1 MVSALTSS
9 RVVTSKCIMGFE
21 ATDCHRWEISGFY
34 SWRRVFS
41 SVNYNNVY
49 CAWITTQYLRQIK
62 ENSKLSNGGFKKWLK
77 ILAGKDL
84 QTKLRK
90 REKVDFKFSASNGT
104 DVYKSGTGTS
114 GRGHWDACVGTWDL
128 GTRDEG
134 LEDIKYGTRGRQK
147 QGRRYP
153 GCQRFFMRGF
163 RFRSSAEKWPAH
175 NWNSSDFP
183 SGRSARPPVLIP
195 LLVPHLF
202 PPKPWNVPVT
212 STIALSKSSVRLS
225 EREAKIKNQAE
236 FLCSTSLLN
245 R

>member
-1 MVSALTSS
+1 M
-9 RVVTSKCIMGFE
+9 
-21 ATDCHRWEISGFY
+21 
-34 SWRRVFS
+34 
-41 SVNYNNVY
+41 NYNNVY
-49 CAWITTQYLRQIK
+49 CRWITTQYLRQIK
-62 ENSKLSNGGFKKWLK
+62 DNSKLNNGRFKKWLK

-90 REKVDFKFSASNGT
+90 SEKVDFKFSASNGT
-104 DVYKSGTGTS
+104 DVYKTGTGTS
-114 GRGHWDACVGTWDL
+114 GRDIGTRVWGLGTW
-128 GTRDEG
+128 
-134 LEDIKYGTRGRQK
+134 GRQTK
-147 QGRRYP
+147 DLRTSSMGRRYP
-153 GCQRFFMRGF
+153 GCQRLFMRCF
-163 RFRSSAEKWPAH
+163 RFRSSVKKWPAH

-183 SGRSARPPVLIP
+183 SGRSARPPVLVP

-212 STIALSKSSVRLS
+212 STIAWSKSSVPPS